1 MRKGRGIKLIDQV
14 NFYFIYTGDLCFLCV
29 IIDYA
34 VIFDIIT
41 YTLKDLSFKALSSP
55 QNGTAMLQ
63 YHFLL
68 YDHACHSLNDVYSL
82 NKFHSTCGFDTISG
96 GYHCLDRLIILP
108 TNYLVSLNSSL
119 IVCVKS
125 SYFRGLVFSSK
136 LPKSNLQQ
144 FDLNQVNLELAHR
157 GRVKLICVSK
167 LTHHWLGN
175 GFSPIRRQAS
185 I

>member
-1 MRKGRGIKLIDQV
+1 MGKPNKNHLHDFVFIDIYMEIFLCDKLRLVSYFIIPQYMSMLCFSWIGPLYNWTLFLKIYEKSLRRGRGIKLIDQV

-41 YTLKDLSFKALSSP
+41 YTLKDSSFKALSSP

-108 TNYLVSLNSSL
+108 TN
-119 IVCVKS
+119 
-125 SYFRGLVFSSK
+125 
-136 LPKSNLQQ
+136 
-144 FDLNQVNLELAHR
+144 
-157 GRVKLICVSK
+157 
-167 LTHHWLGN
+167 
-175 GFSPIRRQAS
+175 
-185 I
+185 

>member
-1 MRKGRGIKLIDQV
+1 MGKPNKNHLHDFVFIDIYMEIFYVISWDLYHTLSFHNICQCFVFPGLGLCTIGHCSKKIYEKSLRRGRGIKLIDQV

-68 YDHACHSLNDVYSL
+68 YDQACHSLNDVYSL

-108 TNYLVSLNSSL
+108 TN
-119 IVCVKS
+119 
-125 SYFRGLVFSSK
+125 
-136 LPKSNLQQ
+136 
-144 FDLNQVNLELAHR
+144 
-157 GRVKLICVSK
+157 
-167 LTHHWLGN
+167 
-175 GFSPIRRQAS
+175 
-185 I
+185 